1 MISILF
7 RRGWHWTLVS
17 ILLLAIFLFP
27 IYWLVTT
34 AVKPAADLFSVPPKL
49 IPDSIDWSVW
59 SQVLAD
65 PAIPRFFLNSVI
77 IAFGTTILTSC
88 LSVPCAYGLAH
99 LPIRGK
105 SLILLLSLSS
115 LMFPAIMVAIPLFV
129 IFNQIGLVNSYVGL
143 IFANTAVA
151 LPFAITILRP
161 FFLSVPKEITEAAWI
176 DGCTTFGSFIRVILP
191 IAIPGILTVSIFTFL
206 ASWGDLLFGLTLV
219 TDDSMRPVTAGL
231 WKYIGSNVSQWNF
244 VMGLAT
250 LEMLPPIALFLIAQR
265 YVVAGL
271 TAGSVK

>member
-1 MISILF
+1 
-7 RRGWHWTLVS
+7 
-17 ILLLAIFLFP
+17 
-27 IYWLVTT
+27 
-34 AVKPAADLFSVPPKL
+34 
-49 IPDSIDWSVW
+49 
-59 SQVLAD
+59 
-65 PAIPRFFLNSVI
+65 
-77 IAFGTTILTSC
+77 
-88 LSVPCAYGLAH
+88 
-99 LPIRGK
+99 
-105 SLILLLSLSS
+105 
-115 LMFPAIMVAIPLFV
+115 MVAIPLFV

>member
-1 MISILF
+1 MISIFF

-77 IAFGTTILTSC
+77 IAFGTTILTSI
-88 LSVPCAYGLAH
+88 LSVPCAYALAH
-99 LPIRGK
+99 LPIKGK

-176 DGCTTFGSFIRVILP
+176 D
-191 IAIPGILTVSIFTFL
+191 
-206 ASWGDLLFGLTLV
+206 
-219 TDDSMRPVTAGL
+219 
-231 WKYIGSNVSQWNF
+231 
-244 VMGLAT
+244 
-250 LEMLPPIALFLIAQR
+250 
-265 YVVAGL
+265 
-271 TAGSVK
+271 